1 MEIFKVI
8 GEMGHEEVV
17 FCNDP
22 ESGLKAIIAV
32 HNTNLGPA
40 LGGCRMWSYD
50 SEEDAIRDVLR
61 LSRGMTYKNA
71 MMNLPLGG
79 GKSVIIG
86 DPRKDKSEKLFRAF
100 GKFVNSLG
108 GKYITA
114 EDVGTC
120 PEDMRYVAQETSY
133 VAGLD
138 GKSGDPSPI
147 TAFGVFLGIKACCE
161 WVYGNDDLKG
171 KVVAIQGLGH
181 VGMELV
187 RLLTEAGA
195 KLVVTDI
202 YSDRIDE
209 AKEKYGVEAVDPDKI
224 FDVACDI
231 FAPCALGAV
240 INENTVDRLRCKIV
254 AGAANNQLKDESFA
268 ERLAKRGILYAPDY
282 VINGGGVI
290 NVSIEVSGE
299 IYSRELVNEKLKI
312 IPKRLKE
319 VFEFAEKEKV
329 TTARAADMIAER
341 IFMKKFNQIS

>member
-1 MEIFKVI
+1 MELFKLI
-8 GEMGHEEVV
+8 GGMGHEEVV

-40 LGGCRMWSYD
+40 LGGCRMWNYA
-50 SEEDAIRDVLR
+50 SEEDAISDVLR

-120 PEDMRYVAQETSY
+120 PEDMKIVVQETSY

-147 TAFGVFLGIKACCE
+147 TALGVFLGIKACCE
-161 WVYGNDDLKG
+161 WVYGSDDLKE
-171 KVVAIQGLGH
+171 KTVALQGLGH

-202 YSDRIDE
+202 YSDRINE
-209 AKEKYGVEAVDPDKI
+209 AKEKYGVQVVEPEKI
-224 FDVACDI
+224 YEVPCDI

-240 INENTVDRLRCKIV
+240 INENTVDRLKCKIV
-254 AGAANNQLKDESFA
+254 AGCANNQLKDESFA
-268 ERLAKRGILYAPDY
+268 EELAQKGILYAPDY

-290 NVSIEVSGE
+290 NVSIEVSGQP
-299 IYSRELVNEKLKI
+299 YSRELVNEKLQI
-312 IPKRLKE
+312 IPRRLKE
-319 VFEFAEKEKV
+319 VFQFAEKEGI
-329 TTARAADMIAER
+329 TTARAADIIAEK
-341 IFMKKFNQIS
+341 IFMKK

>member
-1 MEIFKVI
+1 MEIFKVL

-22 ESGLKAIIAV
+22 ESGLKAIIAI

-40 LGGCRMWSYD
+40 LGGCRMWNYA

-61 LSRGMTYKNA
+61 LSKGMTYKNA

-100 GKFVNSLG
+100 GRFVNSLG

-114 EDVGTC
+114 EDVGTS
-120 PEDMRYVAQETSY
+120 PEDMKHVVKETSY

-147 TAFGVFLGIKACCE
+147 TAYGVFLGMKACCE
-161 WVYGNDDLKG
+161 WVYGSDDLKG
-171 KVVAIQGLGH
+171 KTVALQGLGH

-202 YSDRIDE
+202 YDDRVNE
-209 AKEKYGVEAVDPDKI
+209 AKEKYGVQAVEPENI
-224 FDVACDI
+224 YDVPCDI
-231 FAPCALGAV
+231 FAPCALGAI
-240 INENTVDRLRCKIV
+240 INENTVNRLKCKIV
-254 AGAANNQLKDESFA
+254 AGCANNQLKDLSFA
-268 ERLAKRGILYAPDY
+268 EKLAERGILYAPDY

-290 NVSIEVSGE
+290 NVSLEVSGE
-299 IYSRELVNEKLKI
+299 TYSREKVNEKLQI
-312 IPKRLKE
+312 IPRRLKE
-319 VFEFAEKEKV
+319 VFELAEKEKI
-329 TTARAADMIAER
+329 TTAKAADIIAER
-341 IFMKKFNQIS
+341 IFMKK